1 MEHDAQGGVTDK
13 AEMCANGGSQDGKLQ
28 YDYCS
33 LCRFRQITTA
43 DPGEGGRVGLGETL
57 MLGAALSMD
66 AFAVTISDMFAYRGM
81 SRRRAFLLPVA
92 FGLFQGLMP
101 LAGYLAGQLV
111 AEFIQA
117 YAGILTFA
125 ILGIIGGKMV
135 IDAVREI
142 QAARGTDENR
152 SPAADRS
159 GAGCCERTLEG
170 DVQAACA
177 PKKLTLGVIA
187 LQAIATSIDALAV
200 GVSFAALEVE
210 PLSTCAL
217 IGLTTFVLSCVALGV
232 GKRFGTKLGE
242 KATLLGGIVLIAI
255 GVKALF

>member
-1 MEHDAQGGVTDK
+1 M
-13 AEMCANGGSQDGKLQ
+13 
-28 YDYCS
+28 
-33 LCRFRQITTA
+33 
-43 DPGEGGRVGLGETL
+43 GLGETL

-81 SRRRAFLLPVA
+81 SRRRAFLLPLA

-111 AEFIQA
+111 AGFIQA

-135 IDAVREI
+135 VDAAREI
-142 QAARGTDENR
+142 QVARGTDESH
-152 SPAADRS
+152 SPADRS
-159 GAGCCERTLEG
+159 GAGCCRHTLEG
-170 DVQAACA
+170 DVQATCT

-187 LQAIATSIDALAV
+187 LQAVATSIDALAV

-242 KATLLGGIVLIAI
+242 KATLAGGIVLIAI
-255 GVKALF
+255 GAKALL